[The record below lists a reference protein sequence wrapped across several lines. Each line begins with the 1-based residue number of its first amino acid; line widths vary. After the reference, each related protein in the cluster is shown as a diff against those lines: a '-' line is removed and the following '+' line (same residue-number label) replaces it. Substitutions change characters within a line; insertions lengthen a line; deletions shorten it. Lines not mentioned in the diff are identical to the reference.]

1 MRITYGKNVEIFL
14 RKIIQKMVNNTL
26 HFVLYLLRIKKFLV
40 ILYLDVNTEVIS
52 VALAY
57 ALSRNEIQFIQSLIP
72 TARRTR
78 PYLDLAKLFARMV
91 FCMILFCFG

>member
-1 MRITYGKNVEIFL
+1 
-14 RKIIQKMVNNTL
+14 
-26 HFVLYLLRIKKFLV
+26 
-40 ILYLDVNTEVIS
+40 VIS
-52 VALAY
+52 VAIAY